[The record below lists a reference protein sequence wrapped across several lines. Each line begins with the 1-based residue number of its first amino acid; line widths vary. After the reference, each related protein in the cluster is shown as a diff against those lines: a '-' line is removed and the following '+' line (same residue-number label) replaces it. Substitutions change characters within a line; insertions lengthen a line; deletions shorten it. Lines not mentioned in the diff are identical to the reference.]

1 MEKDK
6 VFRGPS
12 CHTFPT
18 FWGSVL
24 LCPSFQTFFNDV
36 LLFHKKKSNIYLDL
50 IAFLSALYLAS
61 YDKLY
66 IKLVSLLLPYEF

>member
-24 LCPSFQTFFNDV
+24 LCPSFPTCFNDV
-36 LLFHKKKSNIYLDL
+36 LLFHKKIQ
-50 IAFLSALYLAS
+50 IFT
-61 YDKLY
+61 
-66 IKLVSLLLPYEF
+66 